1 MNFEPSE
8 LQSAISDTLY
18 KFLQDKYEFQTR
30 VRRTNA
36 KAWVDDLW
44 CELAELGV
52 LSVSMDEEVGGLGG
66 GFEELAAVMRIFG
79 RWIVNEPFLSSIII
93 GSGIL
98 KRSPAPVAGVVL
110 AKITRGEVRVSL
122 AHAETAQISDLLD
135 FRAEATSDG
144 AAYVLNG
151 RKVLV
156 LDAPLAEYFIVSAH
170 LCDNDGA
177 EGQDALFLVSRSAT
191 GITQT
196 DYRTIDGGHMSDIV
210 FTNVSLTADTLLISG
225 NAVGDTLLR
234 VQDEAILAICA
245 EACGVMAAMLEM
257 TVDYTRQ
264 RHQFG
269 RAIADNQVI
278 QHRLVDMMIGVK
290 QATSMTNVACRML
303 ESPDRQSIVAAT
315 KAFISKASRSVGQ
328 SAVQLHGGIGITND
342 VAVSHYFRRAL
353 MIEQQFGS
361 SEEQLERYL
370 ELSQQMRSA

>member
-8 LQSAISDTLY
+8 LQSAISETLY
-18 KFLQDKYEFQTR
+18 KFLQDKYEFQAR

-36 KAWVDDLW
+36 TVWVNDLW

-52 LSVSMDEEVGGLGG
+52 LSVSLDEEVGGLGG

-98 KRSPAPVAGVVL
+98 RRSPAPVAGGVL
-110 AKITRGEVRVSL
+110 AKIGRGEVRVSL

-135 FRAEATSDG
+135 FRTRATSDG
-144 AAYVLNG
+144 AGYVLNG

-156 LDAPLAEYFIVSAH
+156 LDAPMAEYFIVSSR
-170 LCDNDGA
+170 LCGNDGEA
-177 EGQDALFLVSRSAT
+177 GQDAMFLVSRSEA
-191 GITQT
+191 GIAQT
-196 DYRTIDGGHMSDIV
+196 DYRTINDGHMSDII

-225 NAVGDTLLR
+225 NAVRETLLR
-234 VQDEAILAICA
+234 VQDEATLAICA
-245 EACGVMAAMLEM
+245 EACGVMAAMVEL

-303 ESPDRQSIVAAT
+303 ESPDRRSIVAAT
-315 KAFISKASRSVGQ
+315 KAFISKASRFVGQ

>member
-36 KAWVDDLW
+36 TVWVNDLW

-52 LSVSMDEEVGGLGG
+52 LSVSLDEEVGGLGG

-98 KRSPAPVAGVVL
+98 KRSPAPVARGVL
-110 AKITRGEVRVSL
+110 TKIGRGEVRVSL

-135 FRAEATSDG
+135 FRTKATFDG
-144 AAYVLNG
+144 AGYVLSG
-151 RKVLV
+151 RKMLV
-156 LDAPLAEYFIVSAH
+156 LDAPLAEYFIVSSR
-170 LCDNDGA
+170 LCGNDGEA
-177 EGQDALFLVSRSAT
+177 GRDALFLVSRSAT
-191 GITQT
+191 GIAQT
-196 DYRTIDGGHMSDIV
+196 DYRTINDGHMSDIV

-225 NAVGDTLLR
+225 NAVREALLR
-234 VQDEAILAICA
+234 VQDEATLAICA
-245 EACGVMAAMLEM
+245 EACGVMAAMLEL

-315 KAFISKASRSVGQ
+315 KAFISKASRFVGQ